1 MIHVNYWLKDSP
13 IGTTEKEIYFSRG
26 EYIIVEMS
34 EEEIE
39 DFKALILE
47 LEEYA
52 IKLIRKHFKIKKRA
66 KELSPEEKEV
76 KKTLGV

>member
-1 MIHVNYWLKDSP
+1 MIQLNFWLKDYT
-13 IGTTEKEIYFSRG
+13 IGMTEKEIYFSRG

-47 LEEYA
+47 LEQHA
-52 IKLIRKHFKIKKRA
+52 IKLIRKHFKINKRA
-66 KELSPEEKEV
+66 KKLTPE
-76 KKTLGV
+76 